1 MSKKIF
7 ALILVLALAASLITT
22 AAYAEGETADA
33 PVKLDYHDIDAS
45 VYEGAWVTTGLGFD
59 VYLPVD
65 WILVNITEEQAA
77 AGLAFQAGEE
87 GGGANM
93 TVTKMEAPKDYSL
106 DQLAKEMAAATTTA
120 LYADMNGIPGV
131 IFDNLE
137 TMVSGFSMLTDSGAV
152 ITGVVS
158 APSDDQYE
166 AYSPYIK
173 NMILS
178 VSPSVPELNWA
189 DVEADAKKAD
199 ANGEFVTF
207 DEINLKM
214 WVPSVLKEQE
224 LTDEDITDG
233 CYGYFEGEDGES
245 GLTVYYYDDLTF
257 EEYAEEIAG
266 YENCTAPE
274 QTLINGYRTFT
285 YKNTEYDTFN
295 VVLAAGKDC
304 MESTF
309 WPASDADFYS
319 LITYMSASIMD
330 A

>member
-189 DVEADAKKAD
+189 DVEADAQKAD

-207 DEINLKM
+207 DEIHLKM

-224 LTDEDITDG
+224 LTDEDIADG

>member
-1 MSKKIF
+1 MNKKII
-7 ALILVLALAASLITT
+7 ALILILALAASLITT

-207 DEINLKM
+207 DEIHLKM

-233 CYGYFEGEDGES
+233 CYGYFAGEDGES
-245 GLTVYYYDDLTF
+245 GLTVYYYDDLTI

>member
-1 MSKKIF
+1 MSKKII

-120 LYADMNGIPGV
+120 LYADLNGIPGV

-137 TMVSGFSMLTDSGAV
+137 AMVSGFSMLTDNGAV

-224 LTDEDITDG
+224 LTDEDIADG
-233 CYGYFEGEDGES
+233 CYGYFEGEDEES
-245 GLTVYYYDDLTF
+245 GLTVYYYDDLTI

>member
-33 PVKLDYHDIDAS
+33 PVKLDYHDIDPS

-137 TMVSGFSMLTDSGAV
+137 TMVSGFSMLTDNGAV

-224 LTDEDITDG
+224 LTDEDIADG
-233 CYGYFEGEDGES
+233 CYGYFEGEDEES
-245 GLTVYYYDDLTF
+245 GLTVYYYDDLTI

-319 LITYMSASIMD
+319 LITCMSASIMD

>member
-1 MSKKIF
+1 MSKKII

-120 LYADMNGIPGV
+120 LYADLNGIPGV

-137 TMVSGFSMLTDSGAV
+137 AMVSGFSMLTDNGAV

-224 LTDEDITDG
+224 LTDEDIADG
-233 CYGYFEGEDGES
+233 CYGYFEGEDEES
-245 GLTVYYYDDLTF
+245 GLTVYYYDDLTI

-309 WPASDADFYS
+309 WPASDADFS
-319 LITYMSASIMD
+319 RLITCMSASIMD

>member
-1 MSKKIF
+1 M
-7 ALILVLALAASLITT
+7 
-22 AAYAEGETADA
+22 
-33 PVKLDYHDIDAS
+33 DYHDIDAS

-120 LYADMNGIPGV
+120 LYADLNGIPGV

-137 TMVSGFSMLTDSGAV
+137 AMVSGFSMLTDNGAV

-224 LTDEDITDG
+224 LTDEDIADG
-233 CYGYFEGEDGES
+233 CYGYFEGEDEES
-245 GLTVYYYDDLTF
+245 GLTVYYYDDLTI

>member
-93 TVTKMEAPKDYSL
+93 TVTAMEAPKGYSL
-106 DQLAKEMAAATTTA
+106 DQLGKEMAAAATTA
-120 LYADMNGIPGV
+120 LYADLNGIPGV
-131 IFDNLE
+131 IFDNME
-137 TMVSGFSMLTDSGAV
+137 TMVSGFSMLTDNGAV

-178 VSPSVPELNWA
+178 VSPSVPELNWE
-189 DVEADAKKAD
+189 DVEADAKQAD

-207 DEINLKM
+207 DEIHLKM

-224 LTDEDITDG
+224 LTDEDVADG